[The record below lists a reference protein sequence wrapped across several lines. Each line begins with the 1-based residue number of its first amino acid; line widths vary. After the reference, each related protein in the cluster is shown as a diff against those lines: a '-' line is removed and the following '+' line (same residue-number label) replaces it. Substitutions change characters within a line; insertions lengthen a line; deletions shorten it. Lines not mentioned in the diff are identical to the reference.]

1 VILHLSFR
9 NLFRNARRT
18 IAVLLTV
25 ALGAG
30 ALFSFKGFINGIL
43 DDYRENTVHAHYGH
57 GQINTMGYRD
67 TVYEKPWKYWI
78 KDSKSLESY
87 LSKKEEVEYVFPRI
101 TFSGLLK
108 KGNLSIGGQG
118 EGIVAKDEAEFFH
131 SLNIESGK
139 ALKNEKNGIMLGK
152 GLAKA
157 LKAKPGDS
165 LTIYVNAS
173 NGSINDAKFKVT
185 GIFYTGSQDFDNRMF
200 RVQLKSAQSLMKTS
214 SIESISIGLKD
225 HNEWDKF
232 EKGFAKDY
240 SKLEATPFNVLDKVY
255 YQHSVDWLNTQFA
268 VVQVIIIGIVLLGI
282 FNTISSSI
290 LERKQ
295 EIGNLRANGESVF
308 DVMKL
313 IVTEGTL
320 MGLFGT
326 LFGIGLS
333 YFVLMTF
340 LHHGIKLPPGPGLTN
355 EMFISFK
362 FNWKILAQVFS
373 VNFVV
378 VVIAASMAGVKVAK
392 MSIAK
397 ALRSY

>member
-1 VILHLSFR
+1 MILYLSFR

-57 GQINTMGYRD
+57 GQINTKGYRE

-78 KDSKSLESY
+78 KDFKNINGY
-87 LSKKEEVEYVFPRI
+87 LAKKDGVEHIFPRI

-108 KGNLSIGGQG
+108 KGSLSISGQG
-118 EGIVAKDEAEFFH
+118 EGIVAQDEAEFFH
-131 SLNIESGK
+131 CLNIDDGNP
-139 ALKNEKNGIMLGK
+139 LKNEKNGIVLGK
-152 GLAKA
+152 GLASA
-157 LKAKPGDS
+157 LKAKPGDF
-165 LTIYVNAS
+165 LTIYVNTAK
-173 NGSINDAKFKVT
+173 GDINNAKFKVI

-200 RVQLKSAQSLMKTS
+200 RIQLPAAQSLMKTTA
-214 SIESISIGLKD
+214 IESISIGLKD
-225 HNEWDKF
+225 HKDWER
-232 EKGFAKDY
+232 FAKDLK
-240 SKLEATPFNVLDKVY
+240 SQFTHLDATSFDVLDKIY

-268 VVQVIIIGIVLLGI
+268 VVQTIIIGIVLLGI
-282 FNTISSSI
+282 FNTISSAI

-313 IVTEGTL
+313 IVTEGAL
-320 MGLFGT
+320 MALFGS
-326 LFGIGLS
+326 LIGIGLS
-333 YFVLMTF
+333 YFILMGF

-362 FNWKILAQVFS
+362 FSFKMFFKVFS
-373 VNFVV
+373 LNFFVV
-378 VVIAASMAGVKVAK
+378 VFAATLAGIKVAK
-392 MSIAK
+392 MPIAK